1 MQREI
6 VRIRRLGRVVFFLVY
21 NMKYVQGDIHEV
33 IKTLEDDSIDF
44 IYTDPPFGIT
54 KASWD
59 IPLKWDEL
67 FPEMWRVLKPSGII
81 CLYASMPFTYELLK
95 YETPKYHYTW
105 KKNNSTGFFTAK
117 KQPLRNTEE
126 IFIYY
131 KMTGTYNPQMIG
143 TETHKRRNLIHKG
156 GSGYFTTSKGAKT
169 PSHNHETEKG
179 SHQGKYPTTLKQW
192 NIRKEKGGITRT
204 DDQIDYFIR
213 TYSNEGDT
221 ILDMTCHNKTVGKRC
236 EVLGRDYIGVDIQ
249 LQEVTELEA

>member
-1 MQREI
+1 
-6 VRIRRLGRVVFFLVY
+6 
-21 NMKYVQGDIHEV
+21 MKYVQGDIHEV

-59 IPLKWDEL
+59 NPLKWDEL

-179 SHQGKYPTTLKQW
+179 SHQGKYPTTLKEW

>member
-143 TETHKRRNLIHKG
+143 SETHKRRNLIHKG

-179 SHQGKYPTTLKQW
+179 SHQGKYPTTLKEW